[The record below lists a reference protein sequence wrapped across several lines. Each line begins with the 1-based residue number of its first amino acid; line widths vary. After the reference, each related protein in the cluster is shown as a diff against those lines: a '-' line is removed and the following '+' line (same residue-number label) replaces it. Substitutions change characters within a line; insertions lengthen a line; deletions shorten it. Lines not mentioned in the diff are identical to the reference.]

1 MKRLTLTLLL
11 LPLLAGEKL
20 AAEDWIGFEEVPPL
34 QAGFDLA
41 VEDGGDLNGG
51 FNLQLA
57 LGDSAGIYG
66 DYRVSELSDE
76 EEEFERLA
84 LATALWFQLSELVD
98 LEVSYFF
105 EGNMDEL
112 EKETLGLAL
121 GFNRGNWNFQLQL
134 EDGEL
139 HLFTRGELGDIV
151 SRVIPEQINSDL
163 DSYGLRLGWQ
173 QQSWYWQ
180 ASHQRFDYESDLS
193 PLDTNAFVQFIVKSG
208 VLVQSS
214 LLISKYTTFVVGH
227 ADFENDY
234 SLLLAQEQS
243 AIDDIYSDILM
254 VSWRHWTSP
263 NLGYLIAASFPES
276 GDAGLT
282 LGLQWVM

>member
-11 LPLLAGEKL
+11 LPLLAGETL

-41 VEDGGDLNGG
+41 VEDGGDLSGG
-51 FNLQLA
+51 FNLRLA

-66 DYRVSELSDE
+66 DYHVSELSDE

-84 LATALWFQLSELVD
+84 LVTALWFQLSELVD

-151 SRVIPEQINSDL
+151 SEVIPEQIDSDL
-163 DSYGLRLGWQ
+163 DGFGLRLGWQ
-173 QQSWYWQ
+173 QRSWYWQ
-180 ASHQRFDYESDLS
+180 ASHQRFDYERDLS

-208 VLVQSS
+208 VLAQSS

-234 SLLLAQEQS
+234 SLLLVQEQS
-243 AIDDIYSDILM
+243 AIDDIYSDSLM

-263 NLGYLIAASFPES
+263 NLGYLIAASFSES
-276 GDAGLT
+276 EDAGLT

>member
-1 MKRLTLTLLL
+1 MKRLTVTLLL
-11 LPLLAGEKL
+11 LPLLAGEIL

-76 EEEFERLA
+76 EEEFESLA

-105 EGNMDEL
+105 EGNVDEL

-139 HLFTRGELGDIV
+139 HLFTRGEPGDIV
-151 SRVIPEQINSDL
+151 SSVIPEQINSDL
-163 DSYGLRLGWQ
+163 DGYGLRLGWQ

-180 ASHQRFDYESDLS
+180 VSHRRLDYERDLS
-193 PLDTNAFVQFIVKSG
+193 LLDTSAFVQFIVKSG
-208 VLVQSS
+208 VLAQSS

-243 AIDDIYSDILM
+243 AIDDIYSDSLM

-263 NLGYLIAASFPES
+263 NLGYLIAASFPEFE
-276 GDAGLT
+276 DAGLT